1 MKKLSVSLLVFLLT
15 LALASVAMAQTFPN
29 PGNATTNIVLQN
41 KGTADATVVIAYY
54 STAGAVQHT
63 DEVTI
68 KPNAVVEVKTEDTPL
83 PAGFRGAAVAS
94 SNQPLASVVSIRSTG
109 VTASAGGVTQGA
121 YNGIDAP
128 ATTISFPSVWRF
140 SGTVS
145 RVTIQNAEDTAAD
158 VTVDFYSREGVKL
171 GTCTP
176 NLPANGSITYDMANV
191 PACAG
196 WDNAVADGSITA
208 TSVNKLAGA
217 STAAWAN
224 RGAAYQAL
232 TATDAGTVLYAPSHF
247 RFKNNPAQTQYNLFS
262 AVNIQNTDPVNDAE
276 ITVEYY
282 TRGDSSGTPKLT
294 FDTTVPAGSAIGLNT
309 SNGASVPASTF
320 TPLGEQWDGSVK
332 IISKDGIPLVGTGV
346 TTWGILGY
354 SGMYALVTP
363 DRAADTIFIPAQYR
377 RTNPQGAWTQWSAIN
392 LQNIGDTTVTRA
404 NLTVTFIDTNGATVA
419 TFTGDDLPSD
429 LAPGAAFGMNTRT
442 GGDLPASSFDTLG
455 TGFIGGILVSGPE
468 GSQLVAVNNIVYN
481 NRASVYNGVPK

>member
-29 PGNATTNIVLQN
+29 PGNSTTNIVLQN
-41 KGTADATVVIAYY
+41 KGTADAEVVVAYY

-63 DEVTI
+63 DEATI

-94 SNQPLASVVSIRSTG
+94 SNQPLASVVSIRNTG

-121 YNGIDAP
+121 YNGIAAP

-140 SGTVS
+140 DGIVS
-145 RVTIQNAEDTAAD
+145 RVTIQNTEATAAD
-158 VTVDFYSREGVKL
+158 VTVDFYSREGTKL

-176 NLPANGSITYDMANV
+176 NLAGNGSITYDMANV

-196 WDNAVADGSITA
+196 WGNAVPDGSISA
-208 TSVNKLAGA
+208 TSANRLAGA

-232 TATDAGTVLYAPSHF
+232 TATDAGTILYAPSHF
-247 RFKNNPAQTQYNLFS
+247 RFKNNPSQTQYTLFS
-262 AVNIQNTDPVNDAE
+262 AVNIQNTDADNDAE

-282 TRGDSSGTPKLT
+282 TRGDNSGTPALT

-309 SNGASVPASTF
+309 SNGASVPAATF
-320 TPLGEQWDGSVK
+320 DPLGTGWEGSVK
-332 IISKDGIPLVGTGV
+332 IISKDDIPLVGTGV
-346 TTWGILGY
+346 TTWGLLGY
-354 SGMYALVTP
+354 AGMYALVT
-363 DRAADTIFIPAQYR
+363 DAGASDTIFIPAQYR
-377 RTNPQGAWTQWSAIN
+377 RLPNNQWAQWSAIN
-392 LQNIGDTTVTRA
+392 LQNIGDTTVSRA
-404 NLTVTFIDTNGATVA
+404 DLTITYIDTAGNTVA
-419 TFTGDDLPSD
+419 TFTGNALPFD
-429 LAPGAAFGMNTRT
+429 LAPGAAFGLNTRT
-442 GGDLPASSFDTLG
+442 GGNLQASAFDTLG
-455 TGFIGGILVSGPE
+455 NNFIGGILVSGPE
-468 GSQLVAVNNIVYN
+468 GSKLVAVSNIVYN
-481 NRASVYNGVPK
+481 NRASAYNGVPE